1 MHASV
6 AFRSKAALY
15 PCPIGLGSTLW
26 ILHSSH
32 HVHSATPIWL
42 LLRCIQST
50 PRLFSS
56 LLAGCTSDR
65 RELLRSFAQRFFS
78 HSPNSGNT
86 VYATVTA
93 HINIPQVVHGVG
105 CQDTCPRGLLTL
117 EQVIIILDEIPLLI
131 FFVQAVIALKRRIDA
146 ASAEFGSNIAVRA
159 VEWHSRVHRV
169 HGWEREISRVSL
181 PTIPDLRHSIKDVL
195 GDCFLLLSHRWHDVL
210 LAEVRQ
216 FQDNVHSTSTFSQV
230 AFLLNDAYGSF
241 ASRFPAFT
249 GSVSIVAHSLG
260 CSIVWELLSATDSS
274 SPSRMRWPL
283 QFRSCSCL

>member
-1 MHASV
+1 M
-6 AFRSKAALY
+6 
-15 PCPIGLGSTLW
+15 
-26 ILHSSH
+26 
-32 HVHSATPIWL
+32 
-42 LLRCIQST
+42 
-50 PRLFSS
+50 
-56 LLAGCTSDR
+56 
-65 RELLRSFAQRFFS
+65 
-78 HSPNSGNT
+78 
-86 VYATVTA
+86 
-93 HINIPQVVHGVG
+93 
-105 CQDTCPRGLLTL
+105 
-117 EQVIIILDEIPLLI
+117 
-131 FFVQAVIALKRRIDA
+131 IALKRRIDA

-230 AFLLNDAYGSF
+230 TFLLNDAYGSF

-260 CSIVWELLSATDSS
+260 CSIVWELLTATDSS